1 MRREPSRLEQRL
13 TDEHRLVRI
22 AVVVFAGM
30 AAIVL
35 LGLSAR
41 EFEDRQCAR
50 QMVERR
56 ATATETIDG
65 GCRLTFADGT
75 VEVLRPADWA
85 TWALLGA
92 TALVAAAGVF
102 WWVTGRRGRRSARP
116 PDEHGGRRPTGRPR

>member
-1 MRREPSRLEQRL
+1 MPRRELSRLEQRL

-22 AVVVFAGM
+22 AVVVFSSM

-35 LGLSAR
+35 LGFSAR

-50 QMVERR
+50 QMIERR

-65 GCRLTFADGT
+65 GCRLTFADGS

-85 TWALLGA
+85 TWALIGA
-92 TALVAAAGVF
+92 AALVAAAAVYWF
-102 WWVTGRRGRRSARP
+102 VS
-116 PDEHGGRRPTGRPR
+116 GRPARAR

>member
-1 MRREPSRLEQRL
+1 MRRDLSRLEQRL
-13 TDEHRLVRI
+13 TDEHRLVRV
-22 AVVVFAGM
+22 AVVVFSGM

-65 GCRLTFADGT
+65 GCRLTFADGS
-75 VEVLRPADWA
+75 VELLRPADWA
-85 TWALLGA
+85 AWALAGA
-92 TALVAAAGVF
+92 AVLVVGAAAY
-102 WWVTGRRGRRSARP
+102 WLLTSRRRSP
-116 PDEHGGRRPTGRPR
+116 